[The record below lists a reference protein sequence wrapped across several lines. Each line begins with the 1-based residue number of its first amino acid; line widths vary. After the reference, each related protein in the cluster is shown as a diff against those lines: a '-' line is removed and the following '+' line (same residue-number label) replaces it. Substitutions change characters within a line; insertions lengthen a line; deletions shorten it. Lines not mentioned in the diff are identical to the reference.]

1 MFFFIL
7 ICSLK
12 GGFITL
18 EDYAFVDLILFIS
31 KAFFLS
37 QFSHFCFWVHLLN
50 SRFCILFCAWL
61 LRQYRGKKRNLC
73 FKLHFFLYLRPETSL
88 HIA

>member
-31 KAFFLS
+31 KAFFY
-37 QFSHFCFWVHLLN
+37 
-50 SRFCILFCAWL
+50 I
-61 LRQYRGKKRNLC
+61 NLAISVSG
-73 FKLHFFLYLRPETSL
+73 FAF
-88 HIA
+88 